1 MGAKDCSGEVMGDI
15 EIHTDRGWVNL
26 QDIIVAKDQCTTCGS
41 VFDADGAGYLC
52 IDPILF
58 YCRKCRKAFE

>member
-1 MGAKDCSGEVMGDI
+1 MGEI
-15 EIHTDRGWVNL
+15 QIHTAAGWVNL
-26 QDIIVAKDQCTTCGS
+26 EDIIQVKDQCTTCGE

-58 YCRKCRKAFE
+58 YCRKCREAIK